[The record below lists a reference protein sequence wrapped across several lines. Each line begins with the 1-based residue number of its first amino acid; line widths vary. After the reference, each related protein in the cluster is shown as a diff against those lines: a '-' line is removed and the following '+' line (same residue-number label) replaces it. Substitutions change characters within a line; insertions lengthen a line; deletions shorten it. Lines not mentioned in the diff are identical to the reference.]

1 MNMSTAPGSYTPP
14 PSTAGP
20 TESGRKFSIP
30 KFGRGPNTPRAA
42 KKPRGGDGPERH
54 VRLKLSYIDFWS
66 ALKVSFLLGLAQAIV
81 TVIASFLLYMVF
93 VQTGVFETANNVAG
107 QVLGGND
114 FDVQSFASMAQV
126 LSFAGV
132 VGILNMVVIT
142 VLGGVIAVIYNA
154 CARIVGGI
162 QMGFINVPD

>member
-1 MNMSTAPGSYTPP
+1 MNMSTTPGSQTPP
-14 PSTAGP
+14 TTVGP
-20 TESGRKFSIP
+20 TESGRKFPVP
-30 KFGRGPNTPRAA
+30 KFGLSARITRAA
-42 KKPRGGDGPERH
+42 KTPRGTDGPERH

-66 ALKVSFLLGLAQAIV
+66 ALKVSFLLGLALAIV
-81 TVIASFLLYMVF
+81 TVVASFLLYLVF
-93 VQTGVFETANNVAG
+93 VQTGVFETANDVAG

-162 QMGFINVPD
+162 QMGFVNVPD

>member
-1 MNMSTAPGSYTPP
+1 MSTAPGSQTPP
-14 PSTAGP
+14 PTTVGP
-20 TESGRKFSIP
+20 TESGRKFSVP
-30 KFGRGPNTPRAA
+30 KFGLSARIIRAA
-42 KKPRGGDGPERH
+42 KTPRGTDGPERH

-81 TVIASFLLYMVF
+81 TVIATFLLYMVF

>member
-1 MNMSTAPGSYTPP
+1 MSTAPGPSAQPITPAG
-14 PSTAGP
+14 STDSRWKVAL
-20 TESGRKFSIP
+20 P
-30 KFGRGPNTPRAA
+30 KFGRAEKGPAA
-42 KKPRGGDGPERH
+42 PKAPRGSDGTERH

-66 ALKVSFLLGLAQAIV
+66 AIKVSFLLGLAQAIV
-81 TVIASFLLYMVF
+81 TVIATFLLYMVF

-107 QVLGGND
+107 QVLGGNN

-132 VGILNMVVIT
+132 VGVLNMVVIT